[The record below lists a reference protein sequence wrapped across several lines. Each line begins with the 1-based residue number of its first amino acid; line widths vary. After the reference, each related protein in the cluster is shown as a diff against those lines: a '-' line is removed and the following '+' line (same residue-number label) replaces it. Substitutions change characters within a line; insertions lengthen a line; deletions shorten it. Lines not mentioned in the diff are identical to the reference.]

1 MQNRQRNRA
10 LYFKE
15 LAITSRKYYLPYIKG
30 FKNIDKELYVLEIG
44 CGEGGNL
51 LPFSELGCK
60 TTGIDISE
68 TRINDARKFFQERNL
83 NGKFILD
90 NIFNI
95 NSFNEKYDII
105 ICHDV
110 FEHIQEKSLFL
121 RKLNKY
127 ITDNGIIFMSFPA
140 WQMPFGGHQQ
150 ICKNKI
156 LSHLPF
162 IHLLPNILYKYIL
175 RICGENN
182 DCIKELLNIKKQN

>member
-15 LAITSRKYYLPYIKG
+15 LAITSRKYYLQYIKG

-68 TRINDARKFFQERNL
+68 TRINDARKFFQERIL

-95 NSFNEKYDII
+95 NSFNEKYGVTSKTL
-105 ICHDV
+105 C
-110 FEHIQEKSLFL
+110 
-121 RKLNKY
+121 
-127 ITDNGIIFMSFPA
+127 
-140 WQMPFGGHQQ
+140 
-150 ICKNKI
+150 
-156 LSHLPF
+156 
-162 IHLLPNILYKYIL
+162 
-175 RICGENN
+175 
-182 DCIKELLNIKKQN
+182 